1 MGPLRPLLECMERV
15 EASDLFLSAGR
26 TPAFRI
32 HGRLVPLEALAEQGD
47 ERLARLCRPLD
58 GPLLEDLVRAFLTP
72 AQWAAFTGGREIN
85 TSLTLE
91 GGGRFR
97 CNVFRQ
103 RGTPALAIRAIPA
116 RVPSCTDLGLPP
128 ALVELVNRRCGL
140 ILAVGPTGSGK
151 STTLAALLEHRSR
164 TDACHIMTLEDP
176 IEYHLD
182 HGRSVVN
189 QREIGS
195 DTHGYREALH
205 NALRQS
211 PDVLLIGEIRTRE
224 TLEQAIAFADT
235 GHLCLATVHA
245 NRAAQSIERLLNLY
259 PEDLREQLLLSLSLN
274 LLGVVAQQLV
284 PARGGGRIAAFEL
297 LLNTPRV
304 ADLVRRARI
313 AELDEA
319 LERGTTHGMQTLDQS
334 LYNLAQ
340 EGHIDATTALEYAA
354 NRKAMAL
361 RLRLEQVRWM
371 N

>member
-1 MGPLRPLLECMERV
+1 MEPLTPLLHCMERV

-32 HGRLVPLEALAEQGD
+32 HGRLVPLEALAEQNDGP
-47 ERLARLCRPLD
+47 LARLCRPLD
-58 GPLLEDLVRAFLTP
+58 TARLEEIVRALLTP

-103 RGTPALAIRAIPA
+103 RRTPALAIRAIPA
-116 RVPSCTDLGLPP
+116 RVPSCADLGLPP
-128 ALVELVNRRCGL
+128 ALVELVARRCGL

-176 IEYHLD
+176 IEYHLE

-195 DTHGYREALH
+195 DTHGYAEALH

-211 PDVLLIGEIRTRE
+211 PDVLLIGEIRSRE

-259 PEDLREQLLLSLSLN
+259 PPGAHRRPGRGPGTGHHPRDANPGSIPVQSRPGRSHRHRHRPRIRRQPQGHGPAAAAGAGEPDE
-274 LLGVVAQQLV
+274 LGRPDTA
-284 PARGGGRIAAFEL
+284 PAWRDF
-297 LLNTPRV
+297 
-304 ADLVRRARI
+304 
-313 AELDEA
+313 
-319 LERGTTHGMQTLDQS
+319 Q
-334 LYNLAQ
+334 
-340 EGHIDATTALEYAA
+340 
-354 NRKAMAL
+354 
-361 RLRLEQVRWM
+361 
-371 N
+371 